1 MLTFPHVLFR
11 ILTVLENL
19 LSLSVNPSPPTPDLS
34 GKVWSAV
41 RLCKPVAHHAFRW
54 PPTGSLSHTKNK
66 GGHIPRVFPHER
78 TSWSRGRAGHRGGE
92 VGAGGGSNGDW
103 LRMTLPLPSVLSA
116 LFTLFYSSPS
126 QSISC
131 LIWGLVG
138 MLTQENEA
146 VVFFVVVFNS
156 TVKPLFTGSW
166 EWALPQKAK

>member
-1 MLTFPHVLFR
+1 M
-11 ILTVLENL
+11 
-19 LSLSVNPSPPTPDLS
+19 
-34 GKVWSAV
+34 
-41 RLCKPVAHHAFRW
+41 
-54 PPTGSLSHTKNK
+54 
-66 GGHIPRVFPHER
+66 
-78 TSWSRGRAGHRGGE
+78 
-92 VGAGGGSNGDW
+92 GAGGGSNGDS

-146 VVFFVVVFNS
+146 VVFFVVVVVVFNS

-166 EWALPQKAK
+166 E